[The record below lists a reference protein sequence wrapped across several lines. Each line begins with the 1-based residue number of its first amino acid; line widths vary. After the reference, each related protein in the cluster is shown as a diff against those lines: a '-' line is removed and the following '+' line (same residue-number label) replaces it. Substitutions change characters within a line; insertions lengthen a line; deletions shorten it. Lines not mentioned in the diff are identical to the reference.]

1 MLLAFGTLTCLGIIG
16 SGAVWVGFDAIETA
30 NRQVAEQALP
40 ALNATSNINTISTS
54 LVKTLPSL
62 EKATSEEEITIF
74 SQNFESSRLQLN
86 HYIEQLSQN
95 GMQLQVSNAYR
106 QNLDF
111 LFQNIT
117 ERQSLVRQYLDSEQ
131 EFAQKLDI
139 SLEAISTIVELAK
152 VMVENASTLSMAS
165 IVGVYDLVEEQE
177 DEELIYQALDQIAED
192 NFDQLERMTELRVS
206 ANRVGQIL
214 NQLSRENNAS
224 NIAILRSDFENNWK
238 ALVRHLRRVEDPERK
253 QLADQTFST
262 LASVTFEE
270 QQNVFSLRS
279 ELTQITKE
287 LGVLSQQGDDLGRQ
301 ITQQSDSVLTRS
313 RDVIDQA
320 IHDSESTLT
329 NSRVILFGLG
339 TVSLVTSILVLWFY
353 IQRNLLKRIK
363 GLQQKM
369 TRLARGDL
377 EVKVEDHDNDEI
389 SSMAATL
396 EVFRQT
402 ALERLNLSRETL
414 KANAELKK
422 YRDELE
428 ELVQDRT
435 VQLSQAN
442 DKLALEADRLK
453 TARDLAQAADR
464 AKSVFLATMSHE
476 IRTPMNGVLGTASL
490 LENTELDQ
498 EQQRYV
504 LTIAESGRILLHILN
519 DILDYSKIEAGQL
532 TIENV
537 SFSVSSL
544 VERLYNLLLPEA
556 VNKGIEFVID
566 LDPDVPDI
574 LLGDPTRIQQI
585 LFNLIGNAIKFT
597 QEGNVYIAIFGDPI
611 KGQSS
616 WKVRFEV
623 SDTGIGIAADK
634 KEKLF
639 DAFAQAEQS
648 TSRQYGGTGL
658 GLSISKKLVDAMS
671 GKMGVVSQ
679 LEEGSTFWF
688 ELTLAAGA
696 PQDVA
701 PEESDSRSTSP
712 LKILLA
718 EDIEVN
724 RMVARE
730 MLNKMGHQ
738 VIEAENG
745 KQAIDLAISD
755 KPDLIIMDI
764 NMLVI
769 DGKEATR
776 QIRNLDDA
784 DVKTI
789 PILASSANVI
799 GNNIQEM
806 RATGFNGF
814 LAKPYEPK
822 DLQSAISDVMNNQF
836 HIKNAIAEQTE
847 KLFDQTILDFDTEHL
862 GPEITKKLVQTFF
875 KEASTLV
882 EQINTALEQNI
893 RSQKA
898 HALKGASI
906 NVGLIKLSKKSSEI
920 EHGENTEGL
929 NELYQDSVRELTTYY
944 NSF

>member
-16 SGAVWVGFDAIETA
+16 SGAVWLGFDAIETA

-95 GMQLQVSNAYR
+95 SMQLQVSNAYR

-131 EFAQKLDI
+131 EFAQKLDT

-165 IVGVYDLVEEQE
+165 IVGIYDLVEEQE
-177 DEELIYQALDQIAED
+177 DEELIYQALDQVAED

-214 NQLSRENNAS
+214 NQLSRENNAD
-224 NIAILRSDFENNWK
+224 NIAILKSDFENNWK

-313 RDVIDQA
+313 RDIIDQA

-414 KANAELKK
+414 KANAELKR

-476 IRTPMNGVLGTASL
+476 IRTPMNGVLGTAAL
-490 LENTELDQ
+490 LEDTELNQ
-498 EQQRYV
+498 EQQKYV

-537 SFSVSSL
+537 DFSLSSL

-556 VNKGIEFVID
+556 VNKGIEFAID

-597 QEGNVYIAIFGDPI
+597 QEGNVYIAIFGDQV

-616 WKVRFEV
+616 WKIRFEV

-658 GLSISKKLVDAMS
+658 GLSISKKLVDAMD
-671 GKMGVVSQ
+671 GQMGVVSE

-688 ELTLAAGA
+688 ELTLPVGS
-696 PQDVA
+696 PQNVA
-701 PEESDSRSTSP
+701 LEESDYRSTSP

-724 RMVARE
+724 RMVARA
-730 MLNKMGHQ
+730 MLNKIGHE

-745 KQAIDLAISD
+745 QQAIDLAISD

-764 NMLVI
+764 NMLVV
-769 DGKEATR
+769 DGNEATR
-776 QIRNLDDA
+776 HIRNLDDA

-799 GNNIQEM
+799 GNKIQEM
-806 RATGFNGF
+806 RITGFNGF
-814 LAKPYEPK
+814 LAKPFEPK
-822 DLQSAISDVMNNQF
+822 DLQAAISDVMNNQF

-847 KLFDQTILDFDTEHL
+847 KLFDQTILDFDTKHL
-862 GPEITKKLVQTFF
+862 GPEITQKLVQTFF

-882 EQINTALEQNI
+882 EEINTALEQNI

-920 EHGENTEGL
+920 EHGEDTEGL